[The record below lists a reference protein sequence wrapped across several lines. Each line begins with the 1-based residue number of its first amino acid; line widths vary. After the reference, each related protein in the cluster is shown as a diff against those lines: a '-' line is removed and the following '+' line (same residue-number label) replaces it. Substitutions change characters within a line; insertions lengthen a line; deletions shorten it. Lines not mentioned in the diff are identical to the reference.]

1 MIPGH
6 LPIPSPD
13 LDALQKKIIKTLVE
27 LDRTPLVKLPR
38 WIKRAKKRLFG
49 LLRPGWGSLKWQGED
64 LIRKILKQLR
74 GLEHL
79 VSSVLNRTID
89 GFPADFERWRKET
102 EAIVSPL
109 IIASPLMGKGRSQ
122 KFILKRLQN
131 KKYKKVTSKGMLSR
145 FIIVYLT
152 IDFCSDNYIT
162 KKPRQDTPWV
172 RRLSK

>member
-13 LDALQKKIIKTLVE
+13 LDALYKTIIKTIVE
-27 LDRTPLVKLPR
+27 WDRTPLVKLPR
-38 WIKRAKKRLFG
+38 WINRAKKRLFG
-49 LLRPGWGSLKWQGED
+49 LLRPGWGSLKWQGND

-89 GFPADFERWRKET
+89 GFPADFEHWRKET

-109 IIASPLMGKGRSQ
+109 IVASPLMGKGKSP
-122 KFILKRLQN
+122 KYNLKRVGNNLKRFGN
-131 KKYKKVTSKGMLSR
+131 KKYKKGTSKGMLSL
-145 FIIVYLT
+145 ICLPY
-152 IDFCSDNYIT
+152 N
-162 KKPRQDTPWV
+162 
-172 RRLSK
+172 